1 MYVYDTGKLNGKVH
15 ESKVRLSISRSAF
28 NGATFL
34 KSGYIFSEKF
44 SDGNIHFILKLLPAH
59 AAVP

>member
-1 MYVYDTGKLNGKVH
+1 M
-15 ESKVRLSISRSAF
+15 RLSISRSAF

-59 AAVP
+59 AAVPQLLTTFMK